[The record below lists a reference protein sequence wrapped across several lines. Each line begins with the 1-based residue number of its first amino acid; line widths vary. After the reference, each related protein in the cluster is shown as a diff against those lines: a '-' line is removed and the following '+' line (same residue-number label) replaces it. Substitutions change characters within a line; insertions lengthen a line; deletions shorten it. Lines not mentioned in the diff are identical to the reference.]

1 MEYLLRADCVEEA
14 DAAIALFTRH
24 EGDPQQNL
32 YDMQCM
38 WYEIECGKSQLRQ
51 KKYGLALKR
60 FFAVEKHFNDF
71 VEDQFDFHTYC
82 IRKMTLRA
90 YIQMLRLCDEI
101 YGRPFFKAEEEA
113 KIAAA
118 NANMSAAEK
127 KKKAKRALA
136 KARKAEFKRK
146 EEEELNAKLHKVV
159 EDKER
164 EATKNG
170 KAKANPGPTRPK
182 DDDPFGEKLAAKP
195 ALEEA

>member
-1 MEYLLRADCVEEA
+1 
-14 DAAIALFTRH
+14 
-24 EGDPQQNL
+24 
-32 YDMQCM
+32 
-38 WYEIECGKSQLRQ
+38 
-51 KKYGLALKR
+51 
-60 FFAVEKHFNDF
+60 
-71 VEDQFDFHTYC
+71 
-82 IRKMTLRA
+82 MTLRA

-101 YGRPFFKAEEEA
+101 YGRPFFFRCSGGEKAEEEA